1 MGSPEPRDRIYGHRA
16 RIGYTSPP
24 LTTEVFPYEF
34 YKIVP
39 SGVTLVLTTLAIVV
53 RSGDEIERSYDISMK
68 AVREMAAAGVD
79 IAVLGGVPINVS
91 KGYANAEQMIGELE
105 TKLKVKVSTSAS
117 AQAKAIK
124 ALGCKKVVVAQPYE
138 LSETDRIA
146 GYGTHFGCEV
156 LGATGWGSAF
166 NQIGRIPRHAALEMG
181 RKLMREHPAADSI
194 LLPSPH
200 WPTAES
206 IDALE
211 REFGVN
217 VVAAHQAIV
226 WDALRRCALSP
237 RSWRSLHPDGSRPRR
252 RSRSSSR
259 SAFPIPSTRC
269 SPGTWPATPASTR
282 CRGSR
287 SRSST

>member
-1 MGSPEPRDRIYGHRA
+1 MSSPEPRDRIYGYRA

-53 RSGDEIERSYDISMK
+53 RSGEEIERSYDISMR

-91 KGYANAEQMIGELE
+91 KGYSNAEQMIVDLEAEL
-105 TKLKVKVSTSAS
+105 KIKVSTSAS
-117 AQAKAIK
+117 AQAKAVK

-146 GYGTHFGCEV
+146 GYGRHFGCEI

-166 NQIGRIPRHAALEMG
+166 NQIGRIPVEAAFEMA
-181 RKLMREHPAADSI
+181 RTLMRRHPDADSI
-194 LLPSPH
+194 LFPSPH
-200 WPTAES
+200 WPV
-206 IDALE
+206 IDAIEPLE

-217 VVAAHQAIV
+217 VMGALQAIV
-226 WDALRRCALSP
+226 WDALRRLGIND
-237 RSWRSLHPDGSRPRR
+237 RIDGYGRLFRE
-252 RSRSSSR
+252 
-259 SAFPIPSTRC
+259 F
-269 SPGTWPATPASTR
+269 
-282 CRGSR
+282 
-287 SRSST
+287 